1 MTPHNQG
8 GAHVPVVPA
17 HRKLPWR
24 PKFVDVV
31 RTWRPSAAT
40 LAARCIQPA
49 TRVCGTHPDGRST
62 ASATFPSTRLST
74 RTHKSLR
81 INNLHIPRPLD
92 TTSDTVRQSCLWSDY
107 HPFPISTHAVPRK
120 VLSRRTAE
128 RIDDQQGF
136 HGHHPDQAH
145 PSSPGRSFN
154 NGDRT
159 APTTALFG
167 HSADTVNI
175 RPAGSGSGD
184 KCIARQ
190 HHQVSPQWFRQSEPR
205 PECPGLGAI
214 YGSCPV
220 SRGACGSGLRRHDC
234 FCR

>member
-167 HSADTVNI
+167 HSADTVP
-175 RPAGSGSGD
+175 RY
-184 KCIARQ
+184 RQ
-190 HHQVSPQWFRQSEPR
+190 HPSGWERKWRQMHRSPASSSQPATVSAIRTSAGMPR
-205 PECPGLGAI
+205 PWCN
-214 YGSCPV
+214 
-220 SRGACGSGLRRHDC
+220 LRIMPSVKGRLR
-234 FCR
+234 FRIS